1 MIKWSSKSFG
11 SRFQHYFFYVLIQ
24 CRLVPIARFFLA
36 FITLYYALTPKYAQR
51 SAHYLKRRFPHANSF
66 EKWLHTYKI
75 YANFANLLLDRV
87 IFANKNTLA
96 IKSHE
101 NNSQKVLLEAL
112 KEEEGCLIL
121 SGHLGAWQLGLFE
134 FENVKRP
141 INLVQLIQS
150 GDNDKHYFQHSS
162 YTNENSIKFI
172 SPADSFKASLEI
184 SSALN
189 KNEIVCM
196 MGDRVLHENE
206 KYILMPFLGGKI
218 PLPLAPFSIC
228 SITQKA
234 MIVTFSVHEKNCIRG
249 VWAEK
254 ISIPYGI
261 HKKPELL
268 KPYLARYIEAL
279 EFMVEN
285 YPHQFF
291 NFYNLWEEDENDN

>member
-1 MIKWSSKSFG
+1 MVKFSSKSFG
-11 SRFQHYFFYVLIQ
+11 SQLQHYFFYFLIHL
-24 CRLVPIARFFLA
+24 RLVFLARFFLIFVTA
-36 FITLYYALTPKYAQR
+36 YYALMPKYSKR
-51 SAHYLKRRFPHANSF
+51 SEPYLKRRFPHASTF
-66 EKWLHTYKI
+66 EMYVHTYKI
-75 YANFANLLLDRV
+75 YSNFANLLLDRV
-87 IFANKNTLA
+87 IFANKNKLS
-96 IKSHE
+96 IKSHT
-101 NNSQKVLLEAL
+101 NNSQNLLLENL
-112 KEEEGCLIL
+112 HNEEGCLIL

-134 FENVKRP
+134 FENVNKP

-162 YTNENSIKFI
+162 YKNKNSIKFI
-172 SPADSFKASLEI
+172 SPADGFKASLEI
-184 SSALN
+184 SQALN

-196 MGDRVLHENE
+196 MGDRVLHQHE

-234 MIVTFSVHEKNCIRG
+234 MLITFSVHEKDCIRG

-261 HKKPELL
+261 HKDPKQLE
-268 KPYLARYIEAL
+268 PYLARYIAAL
-279 EFMVEN
+279 EFMVQN

-291 NFYNLWEEDENDN
+291 NFYDLWEEKNDN